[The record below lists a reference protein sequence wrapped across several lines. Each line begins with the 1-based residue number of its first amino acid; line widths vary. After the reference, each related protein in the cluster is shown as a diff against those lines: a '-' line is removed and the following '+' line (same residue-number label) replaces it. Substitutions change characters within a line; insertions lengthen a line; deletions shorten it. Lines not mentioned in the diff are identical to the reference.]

1 MSRVART
8 AAWIGLACCAAL
20 APWRPLPAATEY
32 TVAEGLSQ
40 NSALALA
47 RDDDGY
53 LWIGTEDGLNRFDGH
68 EFRVYR
74 PSDRD
79 PSATASA
86 YIRDIAVG
94 GRYLYLATN
103 GGGLSIFD
111 RVSARFRAVG
121 VADGLPAEHY
131 NAVDLPRPGTLYLAS
146 RSGLHRVDWQGD
158 PMAAAFTVKPIE
170 VGANPPRRDIW
181 ELRRGPSGLWVGS
194 GDGVFRVDAEDRVQ
208 ALDVDGAERPF
219 NVDSLLEVPAGSL
232 WVGTW
237 NHGLYRIEL
246 ASGKTR
252 RFLPGNGDAP
262 GLRTR
267 RVLKL
272 AAGPGGSVYL
282 GTDRGLAWFDPV
294 CDCIKAL
301 DHRRSARVAGRGF
314 SVEALDVDER
324 GGVFAGHW
332 GEGLVRFTPSDLV
345 FHVERDRS
353 DGTTGL
359 SQGRGR
365 AMLEDQRGD
374 LWVGSFG
381 GGVQRVAAAA
391 RRDGIEWPFE
401 ALPFD
406 AAAPEGA
413 RLVWSLLQDRAGR
426 VWAATEDGLYWTAS
440 ERPTWRREPALPP
453 SLRSGSARVLL
464 EDQGGRLWVGSSAGL
479 WRFDAFGEPR
489 RPVPLARAG
498 AEEPWFAQQDRS
510 VYALHRDSEQRIWVG
525 TSGGL
530 HILDPDGTPLA
541 RYRVAD
547 GLPGAI
553 VWDIHRH
560 ADGTLYIGSN
570 GGLARVADASDIA
583 RLRFEPI
590 GRLAG
595 LPSGMI
601 YAIASDRQGQLWLT
615 SNRGLIRFDPA
626 SLRHRVWRRRDGIA
640 SDEFA
645 SGAAASGSQ
654 GWLYFGGI
662 DGLTAVQPERLRDLP
677 ESPRPSLARATLGE
691 VELAPAA
698 DPTRL
703 PQLDL
708 QHGHAPL
715 ILDFTG
721 LVYDSP
727 DTVRFRYRLDPNGSF
742 HDLGT
747 RRSLI
752 LDRLPDGE
760 HSVELRVDNE
770 GRSATRELLHI
781 RVAPPYWATW
791 TFRVAAGA
799 FLVLLLTV
807 AYLLRTRQLHRQQRR
822 LEAEV
827 GARTREL
834 RNQKEA
840 LEATAE
846 ALATANAK
854 LRMLST
860 IDPLTGL
867 PNRRELIERI
877 GRLLAESSPLALAV
891 IDLDQ
896 FKRIND
902 EHGHLAGDAVLRD
915 FGALAAGQTL
925 RGEVVGRWGGEE
937 FLALLPGADR
947 ARAQRWAEDLL
958 AGVRGRR
965 VPAGSEAIGYRTS
978 IGLALAA
985 SGDDM
990 DALVARADRAL
1001 YRAKAAGRD
1010 RVEIE

>member
-1 MSRVART
+1 MSCVART
-8 AAWIGLACCAAL
+8 AAWIGLAWCAAL
-20 APWRPLPAATEY
+20 AFSGSLRAATEY
-32 TVAEGLSQ
+32 TVADGLSQ

-53 LWIGTEDGLNRFDGH
+53 LWIGTEDGLNRFDGY

-79 PSATASA
+79 PGATASA
-86 YIRDIAVG
+86 YIRDITVG
-94 GRYLYLATN
+94 GRHLYLATN

-111 RVSARFRAVG
+111 RVSARFRAAG

-158 PMAAAFTVKPIE
+158 PMTAAFVVKPIAI
-170 VGANPPRRDIW
+170 GDPPRRDIW

-194 GDGVFRVDAEDRVQ
+194 GDGVFRVDADDR
-208 ALDVDGAERPF
+208 AHPVDLAGAEHPF
-219 NVDSLLEVPAGSL
+219 NVDSLLEVPAGTL

-252 RFLPGNGDAP
+252 RFLPGAADAP

-267 RVLKL
+267 RILKL
-272 AAGPGGSVYL
+272 AAGPGGSVYI
-282 GTDRGLAWFDPV
+282 GTDRGLAWFDPA
-294 CDCIKAL
+294 CDCVKTL

-314 SVEALDVDER
+314 LVEALDVDER

-332 GEGLVRFTPSDLV
+332 GAGLVRFTPSDLV
-345 FHVERDRS
+345 FHVERDRYE
-353 DGTTGL
+353 GAGL
-359 SQGRGR
+359 AQGRVR
-365 AMLEDQRGD
+365 AMLEDTRGD

-381 GGVQRVAAAA
+381 GGVQRVAAAS

-401 ALPFD
+401 SLPFD

-413 RLVWSLLQDRAGR
+413 RLVWNLLQDRAGR
-426 VWAATEDGLYWTAS
+426 VWAATEDGLYWTDPD
-440 ERPTWRREPALPP
+440 RPQWRREPALPP
-453 SLRSGSARVLL
+453 TLRAGSTRVML
-464 EDQGGRLWVGSSAGL
+464 EDVRGRLWVGSSSGL

-489 RPVPLARAG
+489 RPIALARAG

-510 VYALHRDSEQRIWVG
+510 IYALHRDNEQRIWVG

-560 ADGTLYIGSN
+560 ADGALFIGSN
-570 GGLARVADASDIA
+570 GGLARVADASDVA
-583 RLRFEPI
+583 ALRFEPF

-615 SNRGLIRFDPA
+615 SNRGLIRLDPA

-645 SGAAASGSQ
+645 SGAVASGSQ

-677 ESPRPSLARATLGE
+677 ESPRPSLARTSIGDL
-691 VELAPAA
+691 ELAPTAS
-698 DPTRL
+698 PTRL
-703 PQLDL
+703 PLLDL

-715 ILDFTG
+715 IVDFTG
-721 LVYDSP
+721 LVYDAPGS
-727 DTVRFRYRLDPNGSF
+727 VRFRYRLDPTGTF

-760 HSVELRVDNE
+760 HGLELRVDNE
-770 GRSATRELLHI
+770 DRSATRELLQI
-781 RVAPPYWATW
+781 RVAPPYWASW

-799 FLVLLLTV
+799 ALVLLLTA

-827 GARTREL
+827 TARTREL

-877 GRLLAESSPLALAV
+877 AQWLAAPQPLALAV

-915 FGALAAGQTL
+915 FGALIAGQTQ

-937 FLALLPGADR
+937 FLALLPGVDR
-947 ARAQRWAEDLL
+947 SSAQRWADDLL
-958 AGVRGRR
+958 LRVRGRR
-965 VPAGSEAIGYRTS
+965 VPAGNESIGYRIS
-978 IGLALAA
+978 VGLTLAVA
-985 SGDDM
+985 GDDM

-1001 YRAKAAGRD
+1001 YQAKASGRD
-1010 RVEIE
+1010 RVELG

>member
-1 MSRVART
+1 MSHVART
-8 AAWIGLACCAAL
+8 PAWIGLAWCAAL
-20 APWRPLPAATEY
+20 AWSGLLPAATEY
-32 TVAEGLSQ
+32 TVADGLSQ

-53 LWIGTEDGLNRFDGH
+53 LWIGTEDGLNRFDGY

-79 PSATASA
+79 PGATASA

-131 NAVDLPRPGTLYLAS
+131 NAVDLPQPGTLYLAS

-158 PMAAAFTVKPIE
+158 PLTASFTVRPIA
-170 VGANPPRRDIW
+170 VGADPPRRDIW

-194 GDGVFRVDAEDRVQ
+194 GDGAFRVDADDRVQ
-208 ALDVDGAERPF
+208 ALDISGAERPF
-219 NVDSLLEVPAGSL
+219 NIDSLLEVPAGTL
-232 WVGTW
+232 WIGTW
-237 NHGLYRIEL
+237 NHGLYRVEL
-246 ASGKTR
+246 ASGRTR
-252 RFLPGNGDAP
+252 RFLPGNPDSP

-267 RVLKL
+267 RILKL
-272 AAGPGGSVYL
+272 AAGPGGSVYI
-282 GTDRGLAWFDPV
+282 GSDRGLAWFDPV
-294 CDCIKAL
+294 CDCVKAL

-314 SVEALDVDER
+314 LVEALDVDER

-345 FHVERDRS
+345 FHVERHRDE
-353 DGTTGL
+353 GAAGL
-359 SQGRGR
+359 AQGRVR
-365 AMLEDQRGD
+365 ALLEDSRGD
-374 LWVGSFG
+374 LWVGSYG
-381 GGVQRVAAAA
+381 GGVQRVAAAD
-391 RRDGIEWPFE
+391 RRDGIAWPFQ
-401 ALPFD
+401 ALPID
-406 AAAPEGA
+406 GAPEGA

-426 VWAATEDGLYWTAS
+426 VWAATEEGLYWTDP
-440 ERPTWRREPALPP
+440 ERPQWRREPALPA
-453 SLRSGSARVLL
+453 SLRAGSTRVML
-464 EDQGGRLWVGSSAGL
+464 EDVDGRLWVGSSSGL

-510 VYALHRDSEQRIWVG
+510 IYALHRDSEQRIWVG

-530 HILDPDGTPLA
+530 HILDADGTPLA

-570 GGLARVADASDIA
+570 GGLARIVQASDVA
-583 RLRFEPI
+583 ALRFEPI
-590 GRLAG
+590 GRLAS

-645 SGAAASGSQ
+645 SGAVAAGSQ

-677 ESPRPSLARATLGE
+677 EPPRPSLARATIGDA
-691 VELAPAA
+691 ELPPAA
-698 DPTRL
+698 GPTQL

-715 ILDFTG
+715 IVDFTG

-727 DTVRFRYRLDPNGSF
+727 GAVRFRYRLDPTATF
-742 HDLGT
+742 HELGT

-752 LDRLPDGE
+752 LDRLPYGE
-760 HSVELRVDNE
+760 HGLELRVDNE
-770 GRSATRELLHI
+770 DRSATRELLQI
-781 RVAPPYWATW
+781 RVAPPYWGTW
-791 TFRVAAGA
+791 TFRLAAGTA
-799 FLVLLLTV
+799 LVLLLTA
-807 AYLLRTRQLHRQQRR
+807 AYLLRTRQLLRQQRK

-840 LEATAE
+840 LQATAE

-854 LRMLST
+854 LRTLST

-877 GRLLAESSPLALAV
+877 ARWLAEPQPLALSV

-915 FGALAAGQTL
+915 FGALATSLAQ
-925 RGEVVGRWGGEE
+925 RREVIGRWGGEE
-937 FLALLPGADR
+937 FLALLPGADGSS
-947 ARAQRWAEDLL
+947 AQAWADELL
-958 AGVRGRR
+958 ARVRSRR
-965 VPAGSEAIGYRTS
+965 VATGTGSIGYRIS
-978 IGLALAA
+978 LGVALATA
-985 SGDDM
+985 GDDM

-1001 YRAKAAGRD
+1001 YQAKEAGRD
-1010 RVEIE
+1010 RAVVG